1 MESGEDNNQFEELP
15 SEGEYSDY
23 RSSRSRSRSRS
34 QSRSRG
40 SRSRGSRTR
49 SRSRSRRS
57 RRRSRSRGSDSR
69 MDHEAAIEE
78 AKLLLESDIIKFC
91 SDHGLDIQPSSCTK
105 CKLVTRCV
113 GKAVLPELIKLKKA
127 KVSAADSVPSAA
139 KRCASRLDERPPTLT
154 FTETDLELAVSIFNR
169 GRMSP
174 PAMFDDLTKEFLLL
188 PSSQNEAL
196 TKSVHLEKFLYKF
209 KRDKFFS
216 HIFLYVE
223 QMAKIAK
230 HLRITEWPVILA
242 MGELTR
248 FMNTGED

>member
-1 MESGEDNNQFEELP
+1 
-15 SEGEYSDY
+15 
-23 RSSRSRSRSRS
+23 
-34 QSRSRG
+34 
-40 SRSRGSRTR
+40 
-49 SRSRSRRS
+49 
-57 RRRSRSRGSDSR
+57 

-105 CKLVTRCV
+105 CKLVTRSV

-127 KVSAADSVPSAA
+127 KVSAAGSVPSAA
-139 KRCASRLDERPPTLT
+139 ERFASRLDERPPTLT

-230 HLRITEWPVILA
+230 HLRITERPVILA
-242 MGELTR
+242 MGELTH
-248 FMNTGED
+248 F